1 MVLRMLPP
9 RRLPTILDFG
19 SVSGLRLNECLLEWS
34 QVNWDVRK
42 IEKQGNHADK
52 YADLIDEVAADLDPM
67 QKSRRKSRKPTSKV
81 G

>member
-1 MVLRMLPP
+1 
-9 RRLPTILDFG
+9 
-19 SVSGLRLNECLLEWS
+19 
-34 QVNWDVRK
+34 VNWDVRK